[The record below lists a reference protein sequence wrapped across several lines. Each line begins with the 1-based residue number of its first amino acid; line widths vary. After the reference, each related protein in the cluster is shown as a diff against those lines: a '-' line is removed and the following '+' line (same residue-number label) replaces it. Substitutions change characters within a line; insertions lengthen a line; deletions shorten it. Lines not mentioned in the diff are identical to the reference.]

1 MASNVIHG
9 PVIKVGAPHE
19 KFAFGTVFEATGEV
33 TLAAPRPKRSYSAEE
48 VEAIRKAAEAAGETR
63 AMASIANQQ
72 AQALAT
78 IGRAAQQAL
87 PGLAA
92 VAHEHRVGSAELAL
106 ACAGSIAAA
115 ALDKFPQAPVR
126 AALEALAREIEAAPR
141 LIVTGAADLVDGL
154 QAVLE
159 ETAQAVGYP
168 GAIQVRTDPAAQP
181 HAFTLDFGDGS
192 ASFDPAAATA
202 RVSQALH
209 AALAAEGLHAEPL
222 IPGGGSSVD
231 ANSSSS
237 SPSGPSASTELPNT
251 ENQEPE
257 S

>member
-1 MASNVIHG
+1 MTSTAPSASG
-9 PVIKVGAPHE
+9 HE
-19 KFAFGTVFEATGEV
+19 KFLFGTVFDPNGEV
-33 TLAAPRPKRSYSAEE
+33 LSATPRPKRSYSGDE
-48 VEAIRKAAEAAGETR
+48 VEAIRNAAEAAGEER
-63 AMASIANQQ
+63 AMIGIANRQ
-72 AQALAT
+72 AEALAV

-106 ACAGSIAAA
+106 ACARAIAAA
-115 ALDKFPQAPVR
+115 ALEKFPQAPVR
-126 AALEALAREIEAAPR
+126 AALEALAREVEAAPR
-141 LIVTGAADLVDGL
+141 LIITGDAELLDGL

-168 GAIQVRTDPAAQP
+168 GAIQVRVDPTAGP

-192 ASFDPAAATA
+192 ASFDPAAAA
-202 RVSQALH
+202 ERVSQALH

-222 IPGGGSSVD
+222 IQGASAPD
-231 ANSSSS
+231 A
-237 SPSGPSASTELPNT
+237 
-251 ENQEPE
+251 QEPE

>member
-1 MASNVIHG
+1 MAAALTDNVG
-9 PVIKVGAPHE
+9 HE
-19 KFAFGTVFEATGEV
+19 KFGFDTVFEASGEV
-33 TLAAPRPKRSYSAEE
+33 RFAAPRPKRTYTAEE
-48 VEAIRKAAEAAGETR
+48 VETIRKAAEAAGETR
-63 AMASIANQQ
+63 ALSSIANRQ
-72 AQALAT
+72 AQALAV
-78 IGRAAQQAL
+78 IAQASQQAL
-87 PGLAA
+87 PTLAA

-106 ACAGSIAAA
+106 ACARGIAAA

-126 AALEALAREIEAAPR
+126 AALESLAREIEAAPR
-141 LIVTGAADLVDGL
+141 LIVTGDADLVEGL

-168 GAIQVRTDPAAQP
+168 GAIQVRAVPGAAP

-192 ASFDPAAATA
+192 ASFDPDAAAE

-222 IPGGGSSVD
+222 TPGGG
-231 ANSSSS
+231 
-237 SPSGPSASTELPNT
+237 PSALDA
-251 ENQEPE
+251 QEPQ